1 MIAAALVTLKQH
13 RFEVAFAALAAIAVA
28 VWALVIEF
36 RLTSLGVPAR
46 CIDDWLITGPA
57 GREDCAGA
65 VREWGSILSS
75 GEGIFNG
82 QGPLP
87 LAAMP
92 LLPFLVGLL
101 GGVPLVARE
110 LEARTAQTAWSLF
123 PSRAMWLIRQL
134 TPVVLVLGL
143 SLVFAAFAATPVAAD
158 RVAWG
163 GGFASSDLGLHGP
176 LVLIRA
182 FAAFG
187 IGLFAGALLGRA
199 LPAFVLGGVLCFT
212 LLTASGL
219 AKDAWRAG
227 LPPVVIGEA
236 PPEGGEVVVAP
247 RSITTGYEWR
257 TPEGQQISFQQ
268 ARRIA
273 TAGGVPLPK
282 ADDQQDSAAGVW
294 LAAHGYQ
301 LVIIGITDEMAL
313 GWGSYEAAMFGVLG
327 LISLPTAFW
336 LVQRRRPT

>member
-1 MIAAALVTLKQH
+1 M
-13 RFEVAFAALAAIAVA
+13 
-28 VWALVIEF
+28 
-36 RLTSLGVPAR
+36 
-46 CIDDWLITGPA
+46 
-57 GREDCAGA
+57 
-65 VREWGSILSS
+65 
-75 GEGIFNG
+75 
-82 QGPLP
+82 
-87 LAAMP
+87 
-92 LLPFLVGLL
+92 
-101 GGVPLVARE
+101 
-110 LEARTAQTAWSLF
+110 
-123 PSRAMWLIRQL
+123 
-134 TPVVLVLGL
+134 
-143 SLVFAAFAATPVAAD
+143 
-158 RVAWG
+158 
-163 GGFASSDLGLHGP
+163 
-176 LVLIRA
+176 
-182 FAAFG
+182 
-187 IGLFAGALLGRA
+187 
-199 LPAFVLGGVLCFT
+199 LGGVLCFT

-301 LVIIGITDEMAL
+301 LVIVGITDEMAL
-313 GWGSYEAAMFGVLG
+313 GWGSYEAAIFGALG

-336 LVQRRRPT
+336 LVQRRRPK

>member
-13 RFEVAFAALAAIAVA
+13 RFEIAFGALAAIAVA
-28 VWALVIEF
+28 GWALLTEF

-46 CIDDWLITGPA
+46 CIDDWLITGPV

-65 VREWGSILSS
+65 MREWGSILYT

-82 QGPLP
+82 QGPFP

-92 LLPFLVGLL
+92 LLPFLAGLL

-110 LEARTAQTAWSLF
+110 LEVRTAQTAWSLF
-123 PSRAMWLIRQL
+123 PSRAMWLLRQIA
-134 TPVVLVLGL
+134 PVALVLGL
-143 SLVFAAFAATPVAAD
+143 SVVFAAFAASPVAAE
-158 RVAWG
+158 REAWG
-163 GGFASSDLGLHGP
+163 WSASLDLGLHGP
-176 LVLIRA
+176 LVLTRA

-187 IGLFAGALLGRA
+187 IGLFAGALVGRA
-199 LPAFVLGGVLCFT
+199 LPAFVLGGLLCFT

-219 AKDAWRAG
+219 AEDAWRAG
-227 LPPVVIGEA
+227 LTPVVIGEA
-236 PPEGGEVVVAP
+236 PPAGGEMVVAP
-247 RSITTGYEWR
+247 RSITNGYEWR

-282 ADDQQDSAAGVW
+282 ADDPQDIAAAAW
-294 LAAHGYQ
+294 LDAHGYR
-301 LVIIGITDEMAL
+301 LMIVGITDEMAL
-313 GWGSYEAAMFGVLG
+313 GWGPYEAAIFGALG
-327 LISLPTAFW
+327 LISLRTAFW
-336 LVQRRRPT
+336 LVQRRRPK

>member
-1 MIAAALVTLKQH
+1 MLAAALVTLKQH
-13 RFEVAFAALAAIAVA
+13 RFEVAFAALASIAVA
-28 VWALVIEF
+28 VWALVTEF
-36 RLTSLGVPAR
+36 RLTALGVPAR

-57 GREDCAGA
+57 GREDCVGA
-65 VREWGSILSS
+65 MRQWGSILHD

-82 QGPLP
+82 QGSLP

-92 LLPFLVGLL
+92 LLPFFVGLL

-123 PSRAMWLIRQL
+123 PSRAIWLIRQL
-134 TPVVLVLGL
+134 APVALVLGV
-143 SLVFAAFAATPVAAD
+143 SLAFAAFAASPVAAD

-163 GGFASSDLGLHGP
+163 WSASLDLGLHGP

-199 LPAFVLGGVLCFT
+199 LPAFVLGAALCFT
-212 LLTASGL
+212 LLTASGF
-219 AKDAWRAG
+219 ARNAWMAG
-227 LPPVVIGEA
+227 LGPVVIGESPA
-236 PPEGGEVVVAP
+236 GGELVVAP
-247 RSITTGYEWR
+247 RSITTGYEWT
-257 TPEGQQISFQQ
+257 TPNGQQISFQEG
-268 ARRIA
+268 RRIA

-282 ADDQQDSAAGVW
+282 ADDPQDIAAAVW
-294 LAAHGYQ
+294 LDAHGYQ
-301 LVIIGITDEMAL
+301 PVIVGITDEMAL
-313 GWGSYEAAMFGVLG
+313 GWGSYEAAIFGVLG

-336 LVQRRRPT
+336 LAQRRRPK

>member
-13 RFEVAFAALAAIAVA
+13 RFEVALAALAAIAVA
-28 VWALVIEF
+28 VWALVTEF
-36 RLTSLGVPAR
+36 RLTAVGVPAR

-57 GREDCAGA
+57 GREDCVGA
-65 VREWGSILSS
+65 ARQWGSILAD

-82 QGPLP
+82 QGSLP

-123 PSRAMWLIRQL
+123 PSRAIWLIRQL
-134 TPVVLVLGL
+134 APVALVLGV
-143 SLVFAAFAATPVAAD
+143 SVAFAASAASPVAAD

-163 GGFASSDLGLHGP
+163 QLASLDLGLHGP

-187 IGLFAGALLGRA
+187 MGLFAGALLGRE
-199 LPAFVLGGVLCFT
+199 LPAFVLGGALCFT
-212 LLTASGL
+212 LLTASGF
-219 AKDAWRAG
+219 ARDAWMAG
-227 LPPVVIGEA
+227 LPSVVIREA
-236 PPEGGEVVVAP
+236 TPAGEVVLAP

-273 TAGGVPLPK
+273 TAAGVPLPK
-282 ADDQQDSAAGVW
+282 EDDQQDSAAAVW
-294 LAAHGYQ
+294 LDAHGYQ
-301 LVIIGITDEMAL
+301 FVTVGITDEMAL
-313 GWGSYEAAMFGVLG
+313 GWGSYEAAVFGALG

-336 LVQRRRPT
+336 LVQRRRPN

>member
-1 MIAAALVTLKQH
+1 
-13 RFEVAFAALAAIAVA
+13 VA
-28 VWALVIEF
+28 VWAVVTEF

-46 CIDDWLITGPA
+46 CIDDWLISGPA
-57 GREDCAGA
+57 GREDCAAA

-134 TPVVLVLGL
+134 APVALVLGV
-143 SLVFAAFAATPVAAD
+143 SVAFAAAAASPVAAD

-163 GGFASSDLGLHGP
+163 SGFASSDLGLHGP
-176 LVLIRA
+176 LVLIRG

-219 AKDAWRAG
+219 ARDAWMAG
-227 LPPVVIGEA
+227 LPSVVIREA
-236 PPEGGEVVVAP
+236 APAGEVVLAP

-282 ADDQQDSAAGVW
+282 ADDPQDIAAAVW
-294 LAAHGYQ
+294 LDAHGYQ
-301 LVIIGITDEMAL
+301 FVTVGITDEMAL
-313 GWGSYEAAMFGVLG
+313 GWGWYEAAIFGALG

-336 LVQRRRPT
+336 LVQRRRPR